1 VAAAAPALLLAF
13 VFPGSSLARQGETP
27 PPNPVLRIGVVHP
40 LRVRGTVDWNDSPS
54 FQGYMPE
61 LSRAIARELGRDVE
75 FVGIELSDPF
85 AALATHRIDIVGL
98 VSITDHLPAAAAG
111 STPVFIARGA
121 AYTLESHPSLRSS
134 DDLAGQQLVA
144 AAAGVGD
151 LWCSRRGLKCDAM
164 ETLQACFEAVLAGRA
179 DFVITTQ
186 NNGRFEIDRFGY
198 QGLVEIPLDDDEI
211 ARPFAYAVRAEDRE
225 LLADLNFAIA
235 SLDDSGRLDAIYD
248 ERMERWQPRTR
259 PASMSRRVIV
269 WLLAGAAGLF
279 VFAGVGQVVLRRE
292 LARRT
297 RALRESET
305 KHRAIFES
313 SHDGILL
320 VEPGSLT
327 VVEANARAGAL
338 LGLSRALLVGRPL
351 EGIDSQVLTGTA
363 VHVLRAREGAEWI
376 EVSSSRV
383 VLDGREVLLVLA
395 RDVGERVRAEEERS
409 KLETQLFHT
418 QKLEGLGLLAGGI
431 AHDFNNLLVGVT
443 GNIDLALYSL
453 DDPQQVR
460 QRLEGAL
467 RATQRAADLTHQLLA
482 YSGRAKLSEELVD
495 LGTVVDEMVRLLGT
509 SLTDRAKVT
518 LDLAH
523 ELPRVFGDGTLI
535 RQVTMNLLTNARDA
549 LGSSGGR
556 IAVRTGVVHCDE
568 AYLRGEHVAAEIA
581 PGEYV
586 FLEVEDD
593 GCGMDAATL
602 QRIFDPFFST
612 KFTGRGLGLSV
623 VLKTVQR
630 HLGAVKVRSS
640 KGKGTSFRLLLPPVP
655 RAVEAQRFR
664 SIEAPA
670 ALAGRVLIVDD
681 EPLVREVA
689 QRMLESRGWLAIGV
703 ESADAA
709 LVELAR
715 EPSIDAVLL
724 DVTMPGRNGF
734 EVLRE
739 LRIARPELPVVMMSG
754 FSTEVVEES
763 GEEPDGFVSKP
774 FTAAVLLEALAAATA
789 RRRELG
795 ARA

>member
-1 VAAAAPALLLAF
+1 
-13 VFPGSSLARQGETP
+13 
-27 PPNPVLRIGVVHP
+27 
-40 LRVRGTVDWNDSPS
+40 
-54 FQGYMPE
+54 
-61 LSRAIARELGRDVE
+61 
-75 FVGIELSDPF
+75 
-85 AALATHRIDIVGL
+85 
-98 VSITDHLPAAAAG
+98 
-111 STPVFIARGA
+111 
-121 AYTLESHPSLRSS
+121 
-134 DDLAGQQLVA
+134 
-144 AAAGVGD
+144 
-151 LWCSRRGLKCDAM
+151 
-164 ETLQACFEAVLAGRA
+164 
-179 DFVITTQ
+179 
-186 NNGRFEIDRFGY
+186 
-198 QGLVEIPLDDDEI
+198 
-211 ARPFAYAVRAEDRE
+211 
-225 LLADLNFAIA
+225 
-235 SLDDSGRLDAIYD
+235 
-248 ERMERWQPRTR
+248 
-259 PASMSRRVIV
+259 
-269 WLLAGAAGLF
+269 
-279 VFAGVGQVVLRRE
+279 
-292 LARRT
+292 
-297 RALRESET
+297 
-305 KHRAIFES
+305 
-313 SHDGILL
+313 
-320 VEPGSLT
+320 
-327 VVEANARAGAL
+327 
-338 LGLSRALLVGRPL
+338 
-351 EGIDSQVLTGTA
+351 

>member
-1 VAAAAPALLLAF
+1 
-13 VFPGSSLARQGETP
+13 
-27 PPNPVLRIGVVHP
+27 
-40 LRVRGTVDWNDSPS
+40 
-54 FQGYMPE
+54 
-61 LSRAIARELGRDVE
+61 
-75 FVGIELSDPF
+75 
-85 AALATHRIDIVGL
+85 
-98 VSITDHLPAAAAG
+98 
-111 STPVFIARGA
+111 
-121 AYTLESHPSLRSS
+121 
-134 DDLAGQQLVA
+134 
-144 AAAGVGD
+144 
-151 LWCSRRGLKCDAM
+151 
-164 ETLQACFEAVLAGRA
+164 
-179 DFVITTQ
+179 
-186 NNGRFEIDRFGY
+186 
-198 QGLVEIPLDDDEI
+198 
-211 ARPFAYAVRAEDRE
+211 
-225 LLADLNFAIA
+225 
-235 SLDDSGRLDAIYD
+235 
-248 ERMERWQPRTR
+248 
-259 PASMSRRVIV
+259 
-269 WLLAGAAGLF
+269 
-279 VFAGVGQVVLRRE
+279 
-292 LARRT
+292 
-297 RALRESET
+297 
-305 KHRAIFES
+305 
-313 SHDGILL
+313 
-320 VEPGSLT
+320 
-327 VVEANARAGAL
+327 
-338 LGLSRALLVGRPL
+338 
-351 EGIDSQVLTGTA
+351 
-363 VHVLRAREGAEWI
+363 
-376 EVSSSRV
+376 
-383 VLDGREVLLVLA
+383 
-395 RDVGERVRAEEERS
+395 
-409 KLETQLFHT
+409 
-418 QKLEGLGLLAGGI
+418 
-431 AHDFNNLLVGVT
+431 
-443 GNIDLALYSL
+443 
-453 DDPQQVR
+453 
-460 QRLEGAL
+460 
-467 RATQRAADLTHQLLA
+467 
-482 YSGRAKLSEELVD
+482 
-495 LGTVVDEMVRLLGT
+495 
-509 SLTDRAKVT
+509 
-518 LDLAH
+518 
-523 ELPRVFGDGTLI
+523 
-535 RQVTMNLLTNARDA
+535 
-549 LGSSGGR
+549 
-556 IAVRTGVVHCDE
+556 VHCDE